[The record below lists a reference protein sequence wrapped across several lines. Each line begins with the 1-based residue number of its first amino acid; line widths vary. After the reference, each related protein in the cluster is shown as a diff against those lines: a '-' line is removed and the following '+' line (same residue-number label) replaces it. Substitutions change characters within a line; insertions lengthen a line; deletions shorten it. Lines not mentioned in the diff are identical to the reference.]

1 MLPVS
6 AVAEL
11 FTWTIVALGADW
23 FTPGICWLVRYA
35 VITGENEHALI
46 CPLLA
51 VKVTVNSGLFAAG
64 VVPVVILTMKLESYP
79 FTDVQVGLV
88 PAPVPKFRLLQLSA
102 PPSMTQPPV
111 PSARQ
116 IFVEFTVLP
125 AAMLATPVLLT

>member
-23 FTPGICWLVRYA
+23 STPGICWLVRYA

-102 PPSMTQPPV
+102 PPSVM
-111 PSARQ
+111 
-116 IFVEFTVLP
+116 
-125 AAMLATPVLLT
+125 